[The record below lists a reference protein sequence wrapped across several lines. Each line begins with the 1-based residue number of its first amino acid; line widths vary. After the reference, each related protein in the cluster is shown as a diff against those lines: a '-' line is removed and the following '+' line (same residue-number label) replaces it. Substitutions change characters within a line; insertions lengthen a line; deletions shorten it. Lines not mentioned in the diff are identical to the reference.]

1 MDQDFLKMGRNAL
14 SVGAWEEARDHL
26 EHCVQVK
33 ASAEALEELAWAYWW
48 LNDMQQVFDLRIKS
62 HHAYH
67 GKNDKRG
74 ASRTASWLGLD
85 YLEFN
90 GEYAIANGWFQRAE
104 NLLEGVEGCKE
115 LCLIKTLK
123 SNLAFRVDKNIPVA
137 LSILN
142 ETIELSKSISD
153 LEGLMLAEALKGF
166 ILVTEGN
173 VREGMQLLD
182 EATVL
187 ALSEESGDIHRI
199 TTTCC
204 FLIDACQRIRD
215 YERAGQWCNKVKEIC
230 KRWRHKAVF
239 ATCRTQ
245 YASVLICRGE
255 WQQAETELIAA
266 IKELKEFRP
275 VSVKAGVVR
284 LADLR
289 RRQGKW
295 NEASKLLEQVMSHW
309 TKGLACA
316 ELAFDQG
323 EFQQAYHMVDKFLRQ
338 VPSNE
343 KTERVAGLELLIR
356 TNVKLNQLQEA
367 EQNLN
372 ELEEITLTIATTP
385 LKAAYLNA
393 KGICSFAK
401 GDYNQSR
408 KNLEDVVDQYEQL
421 LSPFEASRARVALAE
436 TLEKLN
442 QISAAELELNEA
454 IRMFKTLGAKRD
466 LEKSRQKLKE
476 VGTSANSEFGLTKRE
491 IAVLK
496 LVAAGKN
503 NEQISDALSLS
514 VRTIE
519 KHLSNVY
526 EKLGVSGKSARAY
539 AASFASH
546 KLNMH

>member
-1 MDQDFLKMGRNAL
+1 VLHYLPFIIHSGKLYFSVKQAMEQDFLKMGRNAL

-26 EHCVQVK
+26 EHCVQVE
-33 ASAEALEELAWAYWW
+33 ASAAALEELAWAYWW
-48 LNDMQQVFDLRIKS
+48 LNDMQQVFDLRIKA

-137 LSILN
+137 LSILD
-142 ETIELSKSISD
+142 ETIELSKSIGD

-230 KRWRHKAVF
+230 KRWRQQAVC

-245 YASVLICRGE
+245 
-255 WQQAETELIAA
+255 
-266 IKELKEFRP
+266 
-275 VSVKAGVVR
+275 
-284 LADLR
+284 
-289 RRQGKW
+289 
-295 NEASKLLEQVMSHW
+295 
-309 TKGLACA
+309 
-316 ELAFDQG
+316 
-323 EFQQAYHMVDKFLRQ
+323 
-338 VPSNE
+338 
-343 KTERVAGLELLIR
+343 
-356 TNVKLNQLQEA
+356 
-367 EQNLN
+367 
-372 ELEEITLTIATTP
+372 
-385 LKAAYLNA
+385 
-393 KGICSFAK
+393 
-401 GDYNQSR
+401 
-408 KNLEDVVDQYEQL
+408 
-421 LSPFEASRARVALAE
+421 
-436 TLEKLN
+436 
-442 QISAAELELNEA
+442 
-454 IRMFKTLGAKRD
+454 
-466 LEKSRQKLKE
+466 
-476 VGTSANSEFGLTKRE
+476 
-491 IAVLK
+491 
-496 LVAAGKN
+496 
-503 NEQISDALSLS
+503 
-514 VRTIE
+514 
-519 KHLSNVY
+519 
-526 EKLGVSGKSARAY
+526 
-539 AASFASH
+539 
-546 KLNMH
+546 